1 MLEVTIALQ
10 VVAGKRIEA
19 LMIGALLIFNVALS
33 LIQQTR
39 AEAALELLKQR
50 LSLSARVKRDGNWT
64 ELPAAVLVPDDVVQ
78 LSLGVV
84 VPADVRIVE
93 GEVLLDQSMLTGE
106 SIPVDSRPG
115 RTAYAGAVVRR
126 GQAIASV
133 TATGTSTYFGRT
145 AELVSVA
152 HVESTET
159 RVVLGLVRNLSI
171 INAALVVGLIAY
183 ATAIALPTAQ
193 IVSLVLTAMLS
204 AVPVA
209 LPATFTLA
217 AALGAR
223 TVALRGVL
231 LTRARRVTRGV
242 DDRRP
247 VRRQD
252 RHPYYQ

>member
-1 MLEVTIALQ
+1 M
-10 VVAGKRIEA
+10 
-19 LMIGALLIFNVALS
+19 
-33 LIQQTR
+33 
-39 AEAALELLKQR
+39 
-50 LSLSARVKRDGNWT
+50 
-64 ELPAAVLVPDDVVQ
+64 
-78 LSLGVV
+78 
-84 VPADVRIVE
+84 
-93 GEVLLDQSMLTGE
+93 
-106 SIPVDSRPG
+106 
-115 RTAYAGAVVRR
+115 RR

-159 RVVLGLVRNLSI
+159 KVVLGLVRNLSI

-204 AVPVA
+204 AVPVE

-231 LTRARRVTRGV
+231 LTRARRVTRGI
-242 DDRRP
+242 DD
-247 VRRQD
+247 
-252 RHPYYQ
+252 